1 MGVIDSKLSAA
12 INETCG
18 IKCSHVG
25 VVPEVNNIIYFVSVK
40 KKKKSLVS
48 SLYCFNEILLLKD
61 FSFQFKRFFVVLNFS
76 LLNWSL
82 FFFKPLIYE
91 NI

>member
-25 VVPEVNNIIYFVSVK
+25 VVPEVNSIIYFVSVLK
-40 KKKKSLVS
+40 QWIVWSVACIVLMN
-48 SLYCFNEILLLKD
+48 LYF
-61 FSFQFKRFFVVLNFS
+61 
-76 LLNWSL
+76 
-82 FFFKPLIYE
+82 
-91 NI
+91 

>member
-25 VVPEVNNIIYFVSVK
+25 VVPEVNDIIYFVSVLK
-40 KKKKSLVS
+40 HSIVWLVAS
-48 SLYCFNEILLLKD
+48 IVLMKLYLCFLLL
-61 FSFQFKRFFVVLNFS
+61 
-76 LLNWSL
+76 
-82 FFFKPLIYE
+82 
-91 NI
+91 

>member
-25 VVPEVNNIIYFVSVK
+25 VVPEVNNIIYFVSV
-40 KKKKSLVS
+40 
-48 SLYCFNEILLLKD
+48 LK
-61 FSFQFKRFFVVLNFS
+61 Q
-76 LLNWSL
+76 
-82 FFFKPLIYE
+82 
-91 NI
+91 